1 MFGRRIELFKVFGF
15 QISIDYSWFVVVAL
29 VVMTLARQY
38 FPVMHPGLPASTYWL
53 MGIAGSLG
61 LFASVVAHELAH
73 ALVAR
78 RYGLQMRGIT
88 LFIFGGV
95 AEMTGEPDTPKT
107 EFLVAIAGPA
117 ASVAVAALFYG
128 VALPG
133 GAAGWPEAVTGVLGV
148 LAWWNFSLAL
158 FNLVPAFP
166 LDGGRILRSALWE
179 WKGSLRWA
187 TRITSQ
193 LGSGFG
199 ILLMVLGAV
208 SVVGGQWSG
217 IWLVLVGLFVRNAA
231 QMSYQQLLM
240 RRALEGE
247 KVSRF
252 MKADPV
258 TVPRGI
264 SVADLVENYVY
275 RHHFKLYP
283 VLDDSGHLAGCVTTR
298 QIREL
303 PREEWDRTT
312 VGALAES
319 CRPEN
324 TVAPETDAMQAL
336 SLMSRNGASRLLV
349 VDRDR
354 LVGILTLKD
363 LLQFF
368 ALKMELEH
376 A

>member
-1 MFGRRIELFKVFGF
+1 M
-15 QISIDYSWFVVVAL
+15 
-29 VVMTLARQY
+29 
-38 FPVMHPGLPASTYWL
+38 
-53 MGIAGSLG
+53 
-61 LFASVVAHELAH
+61 
-73 ALVAR
+73 
-78 RYGLQMRGIT
+78 
-88 LFIFGGV
+88 
-95 AEMTGEPDTPKT
+95 
-107 EFLVAIAGPA
+107 
-117 ASVAVAALFYG
+117 
-128 VALPG
+128 
-133 GAAGWPEAVTGVLGV
+133 
-148 LAWWNFSLAL
+148 LAL
-158 FNLVPAFP
+158 FNLIPAFP
-166 LDGGRILRSALWE
+166 LDGGRVLRSALWE

-187 TRITSQ
+187 TMITSR

-208 SVVGGQWSG
+208 SVVSGQWSG

-247 KVSRF
+247 PVARF

-264 SVADLVENYVY
+264 SVAELVESYIY

-283 VLDDSGHLAGCVTTR
+283 VLDDSGRLAGCVTTR
-298 QIREL
+298 QVREL

-312 VGALAES
+312 VGALAKG
-319 CRPEN
+319 CQPEN
-324 TVAPETDAMQAL
+324 TVTPATDAMQAL
-336 SLMSRNGASRLLV
+336 SLMSRTGVSRMLV
-349 VDRDR
+349 VEGDR

-368 ALKMELEH
+368 ALKMELEN